1 MPITWGHGILSPG
14 SFQSANETTGRK
26 ESGRAGW
33 SGTSSR
39 LLGHFQAGRAS
50 SGKGVQ
56 PSFQQARRMGP
67 RGVGSLPRVTDFCGR
82 AGAGTPRASHQTTWL
97 PATCSHGS
105 SELAAQLPHQVKLN
119 APAHT
124 LHGLRLSGQP
134 LISVGS
140 KFLSQ
145 GTWARKTKWARG
157 SLHRCLPGSLEQ
169 LGQLKKEKFFLDLG
183 PEPGHSS
190 PSCPQTT
197 THLNH
202 PLLLFPSSILA
213 RPTLVAPG
221 SREGCARGLQPAL
234 PLSVAFPSSKLWYL
248 PS

>member
-1 MPITWGHGILSPG
+1 
-14 SFQSANETTGRK
+14 
-26 ESGRAGW
+26 
-33 SGTSSR
+33 
-39 LLGHFQAGRAS
+39 
-50 SGKGVQ
+50 
-56 PSFQQARRMGP
+56 MGP

-82 AGAGTPRASHQTTWL
+82 TGAGTPRASRQTMWL

-119 APAHT
+119 APAHP

-134 LISVGS
+134 LISVRS

-145 GTWARKTKWARG
+145 GTWATKTKWARG
-157 SLHRCLPGSLEQ
+157 SLHRCLPGSPEQ
-169 LGQLKKEKFFLDLG
+169 LGKLKKEKFFLDLG

-190 PSCPQTT
+190 PPCPQTT

-213 RPTLVAPG
+213 RPTPVAPG
-221 SREGCARGLQPAL
+221 SREGCAWGPRPAL

-248 PS
+248 SS